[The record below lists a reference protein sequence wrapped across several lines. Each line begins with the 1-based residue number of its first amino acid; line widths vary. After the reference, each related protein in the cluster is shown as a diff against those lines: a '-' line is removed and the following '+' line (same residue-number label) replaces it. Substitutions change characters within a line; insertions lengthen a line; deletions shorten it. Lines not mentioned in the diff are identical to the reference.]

1 MIRVKNNTKFMQ
13 MNQRIEEENNDLRK
27 KVNEL
32 EAEKTSNG
40 QRIKLLEHEKNK
52 LMKMEGNA
60 SEKEAF
66 VFKLQA
72 EVEELKLTNTVY
84 FEQIGELIDKNN
96 ALEDEL
102 ERYTSGRVSNIG
114 GNRREPSVIGE
125 GKSINQ
131 DNVKTSYIKGTSAQT
146 DDPVL
151 LKKEMESLKDKIVDL
166 TDKNME
172 LQNKLH
178 EVIRGK
184 SQSKKK

>member
-1 MIRVKNNTKFMQ
+1 MQ
-13 MNQRIEEENNDLRK
+13 MNQRIEEENNDLLK

-84 FEQIGELIDKNN
+84 FEQIG
-96 ALEDEL
+96 
-102 ERYTSGRVSNIG
+102 
-114 GNRREPSVIGE
+114 
-125 GKSINQ
+125 
-131 DNVKTSYIKGTSAQT
+131 
-146 DDPVL
+146 
-151 LKKEMESLKDKIVDL
+151 
-166 TDKNME
+166 
-172 LQNKLH
+172 
-178 EVIRGK
+178 
-184 SQSKKK
+184 

>member
-1 MIRVKNNTKFMQ
+1 MQ

-32 EAEKTSNG
+32 EAEKTSNI

-52 LMKMEGNA
+52 LQKLEGNS
-60 SEKEAF
+60 SEKEAY
-66 VFKLQA
+66 VFKL
-72 EVEELKLTNTVY
+72 EGELEELKLTNTVY

-102 ERYTSGRVSNIG
+102 ERLTSGRVSNIG
-114 GNRREPSVIGE
+114 ANRREPSVIGE

-131 DNVKTSYIKGTSAQT
+131 GSQDNVKSSYIKGGSAQT

-151 LKKEMESLKDKIVDL
+151 LKKDLEALKEKIVDL